1 MVKVKHPDEIAF
13 AGDYNLPRI
22 DLYNH
27 KGQAVDLKNIV
38 HELNIYESIYKNA
51 ITGSIVVVD
60 ANNFIGKMEIQ
71 GLERLSFKLET
82 PGSGV
87 FIDASMET
95 GDPFHVYKISDRRQ
109 VNDNLMLFTLH
120 FGSREFM
127 RNIRTKVSQAY
138 DKRLDMSV
146 MSIFTDPEYLD
157 SRKNLYHEPT
167 GNSFK
172 MVIPNLR
179 PFDAINLIAKRA
191 MPEKSKGVGYYFYE
205 TTKGFHFKSW
215 DNMCSVDGK
224 IMRKPKQKFYYMQI
238 QSKDSDLDMNKIEHE
253 FKSVESYKFVN
264 NFHDVAANTAL
275 GTYGHRVITYNLFEK
290 TRYESDYNYHTQF
303 DSSIHV
309 DNEGSYTDAG
319 KYAVVDAKVD
329 FDNEKNVSDYA
340 ESRVS
345 LQTST
350 KFLHD
355 DDVGMYGIDSFTDS
369 STTGQK
375 VSQNNQVLHG
385 TLLKLVVKGQ
395 TYINAGD
402 VIEFDIHDGEHTKG
416 ERLLDPRFAGKY
428 VVVNVRHQVGNNE
441 YKMVLECAKDSSYLP
456 MEPGSTQWSTEKQG
470 GLFSTYGDDQGSS

>member
-27 KGQAVDLKNIV
+27 KGQAIDLKNIV

-179 PFDAINLIAKRA
+179 PFDAINMIAKRA

-345 LQTST
+345 LQAST

-385 TLLKLVVKGQ
+385 TLLKLVV
-395 TYINAGD
+395 
-402 VIEFDIHDGEHTKG
+402 
-416 ERLLDPRFAGKY
+416 
-428 VVVNVRHQVGNNE
+428 
-441 YKMVLECAKDSSYLP
+441 
-456 MEPGSTQWSTEKQG
+456 
-470 GLFSTYGDDQGSS
+470 

>member
-1 MVKVKHPDEIAF
+1 
-13 AGDYNLPRI
+13 
-22 DLYNH
+22 
-27 KGQAVDLKNIV
+27 
-38 HELNIYESIYKNA
+38 
-51 ITGSIVVVD
+51 
-60 ANNFIGKMEIQ
+60 
-71 GLERLSFKLET
+71 
-82 PGSGV
+82 
-87 FIDASMET
+87 
-95 GDPFHVYKISDRRQ
+95 
-109 VNDNLMLFTLH
+109 
-120 FGSREFM
+120 
-127 RNIRTKVSQAY
+127 
-138 DKRLDMSV
+138 
-146 MSIFTDPEYLD
+146 
-157 SRKNLYHEPT
+157 
-167 GNSFK
+167 
-172 MVIPNLR
+172 
-179 PFDAINLIAKRA
+179 
-191 MPEKSKGVGYYFYE
+191 
-205 TTKGFHFKSW
+205 
-215 DNMCSVDGK
+215 
-224 IMRKPKQKFYYMQI
+224 
-238 QSKDSDLDMNKIEHE
+238 MNKIEHE

-402 VIEFDIHDGEHTKG
+402 VIEFDETRI
-416 ERLLDPRFAGKY
+416 RI
-428 VVVNVRHQVGNNE
+428 
-441 YKMVLECAKDSSYLP
+441 S
-456 MEPGSTQWSTEKQG
+456 
-470 GLFSTYGDDQGSS
+470 